1 MDGFLQFPDGASV
14 VVTGAGSGIGRATA
28 LIAARAG
35 LRVALWDLNVASVHA
50 LAQELDALGTST
62 VVAEVDV
69 TDADAVAAGFTTT
82 SNEFGHID
90 YLVNNAGPTSHVSQT
105 FNQGVNAAAG
115 SMALVTDGWL
125 ALGRRDGDAVVN
137 LSSVA
142 GTHTGVGA
150 EAWYPAAKAAIA
162 GYTRFLA
169 LNRPGNI
176 RANAI
181 APGMIR
187 TPRNEEF
194 IAGPLGQAILERN
207 PMQRAGEASDVGA
220 AVCFLLSPAACYI
233 NGVVLAVDGG
243 SLVTL

>member
-1 MDGFLQFPDGASV
+1 
-14 VVTGAGSGIGRATA
+14 
-28 LIAARAG
+28 
-35 LRVALWDLNVASVHA
+35 
-50 LAQELDALGTST
+50 
-62 VVAEVDV
+62 
-69 TDADAVAAGFTTT
+69 
-82 SNEFGHID
+82 
-90 YLVNNAGPTSHVSQT
+90 
-105 FNQGVNAAAG
+105 
-115 SMALVTDGWL
+115 
-125 ALGRRDGDAVVN
+125 
-137 LSSVA
+137 
-142 GTHTGVGA
+142 
-150 EAWYPAAKAAIA
+150 
-162 GYTRFLA
+162 